1 VQGDVR
7 REPRNAVMRMFD
19 RSVRACCP
27 LVTVC
32 LALALSSCADDGTGA
47 LLAPVP
53 EADAS
58 LTARDVSSENADADG
73 SIRPADNLASC
84 IASVVAEGE
93 RLEDRG
99 MSGAETWRSV
109 TDDVAR
115 CRDQWG
121 SRKRAT

>member
-1 VQGDVR
+1 MMSIPGS
-7 REPRNAVMRMFD
+7 
-19 RSVRACCP
+19 SVRACRP
-27 LVTVC
+27 LLTVC

-58 LTARDVSSENADADG
+58 LTARSVSSENVEG
-73 SIRPADNLASC
+73 SIRPAESLAAC
-84 IASVVAEGE
+84 IASTVAEGE

-99 MSGAETWRSV
+99 MSAAETWRSV

-121 SRKRAT
+121 SRRRRT